1 LLDTMVADVPRVT
14 GDVVVGFYAA
24 RCLDDYAGMANPFQ
38 GEVLIVSSCVKKGKR
53 GETEEMVV
61 AHELAH
67 LFGAFHVRSHI
78 RSLMGGDEID
88 IFDSQTR
95 RAINLSRELNF
106 KKGPLTILGLDEN
119 KRRQFTQIFDEGHA
133 HGEAN
138 PLILGLLAASDSLAR
153 QGNWEQAL
161 KLAEETQ
168 ALDKRMNVAY
178 RLRGDWHSINGRN
191 KEAEQAYRQALE
203 IHSQDPQALA
213 GLGTVM
219 MSQGRN
225 QEASSIYSKALV
237 GGNENWVVAKHNR
250 AVAYLNQGKLREAE
264 AELREVIKSDPNE
277 IRAYVNLAAAL
288 GMQRK
293 LGESVTVLQQAL
305 QIDPNHAPAH
315 ANLGYSLAQMGKWDD
330 AITEYRRALKL
341 VPDDARTK
349 VNLQNALLQRSK

>member
-1 LLDTMVADVPRVT
+1 
-14 GDVVVGFYAA
+14 
-24 RCLDDYAGMANPFQ
+24 
-38 GEVLIVSSCVKKGKR
+38 VKKGKR

-78 RSLMGGDEID
+78 RSLMGMDGID

-95 RAINLSRELNF
+95 RAINLSRELDF
-106 KKGPLTILGLDEN
+106 RQGPLTILGLEEN
-119 KRRQFTQIFDEGHA
+119 KRRQFTQLFDEGHVQ
-133 HGEAN
+133 GEAN
-138 PLILGLLAASDSLAR
+138 PLVLGLLVASDSLAR

-203 IHSQDPQALA
+203 IQPQDPQALG

-237 GGNENWVVAKHNR
+237 GGNENWLVAKHNR
-250 AVAYLNQGKLREAE
+250 ALAYLNQGKLREAE
-264 AELREVIKSDPNE
+264 SELRELIKNNPKE
-277 IRAYVNLAAAL
+277 VRVYVTLAAAL

-293 LGESVTVLQQAL
+293 LEESVTILLQAL
-305 QIDPNHAPAH
+305 QLDPNHAPAH
-315 ANLGYSLAQMGKWDD
+315 ANLGYSLAQMRKWDD
-330 AITEYRRALKL
+330 AISEYRRALKL
-341 VPDDARTK
+341 EPNDARTK
-349 VNLQNALLQRSK
+349 VNLQNALSQRAKN